1 MTVTFRQKQQKSK
14 TSYLYADIMFRG
26 KRMKY
31 SLGVTIPSNTF
42 DVKKQ
47 EVKGDVD
54 LNNLLTD
61 YKAIIYRVIRAI
73 QLETEFTPKELRDR
87 LNVALRNVEVQKPI
101 TELVEYAKMYKN
113 RVCRVRKKRTLKNYQ
128 TTIGRLEAYEVKIG
142 KKLLFNDIN
151 LDFYHSFMDYCKVEL
166 KQATNT
172 FGSHIKHI
180 KTWMNAATEEG
191 LNTNTM
197 FRSRGFTTTTET
209 ADSTYLTLDEIE
221 LLKQLDL
228 TGNHL
233 EKVRD
238 IFVVACYTGLRISDY
253 TKICFANMINGNTML
268 KICTEKTGK
277 EVIIPIHPFVLTTLK
292 KYGGNIPML
301 SHQKFNKYIKDVVA
315 LAEIDKLITSHCARR
330 SFATNAFK
338 SGVPSLSIMQITG
351 HTTEKN
357 FLKYIR
363 VTKEENA
370 QLISKHEF
378 FNNQSHQINQRA

>member
-1 MTVTFRQKQQKSK
+1 MTVTFRQKQQKPK

-26 KRMKY
+26 QRIKY
-31 SLGVTIPSNTF
+31 SLGVSIPNNTF
-42 DVKKQ
+42 DVRKQ

-61 YKAIIYRVIRAI
+61 YKAIIYKVIRTI
-73 QLETEFTPKELRDR
+73 QLETEFTPNELRSR
-87 LNVALRNVEVQKPI
+87 LNIALRNVVVQKPI
-101 TELVEYAKMYKN
+101 TELIEYAIMYKA
-113 RVCRVRKKRTLKNYQ
+113 RVEKVRKIRTLKNYQ
-128 TTIGRLEAYEVKIG
+128 STIARLEAFELKIET
-142 KKLLFNDIN
+142 KLSFDDVN
-151 LDFYHSFMDYCKVEL
+151 LDFYHAFMDYCKVEL
-166 KQATNT
+166 QQSTNT

-209 ADSTYLTLDEIE
+209 ADSTYLTTDEIDK
-221 LLKQLDL
+221 LKQLDL
-228 TGNHL
+228 TDNHL

-253 TKICFANMINGNTML
+253 AKVCFANMINENSMV

-277 EVIIPIHPFVLTTLK
+277 EVIIPVHPFVHQTLK
-292 KYGGNIPML
+292 KYRGILPML

-315 LAEIDKLITSHCARR
+315 LAGIKKLITSHCARR

-357 FLKYIR
+357 FLKYIK

-370 QLISKHEF
+370 QLMSKHEF
-378 FNNQSHQINQRA
+378 FSNQSLQTGQRV